1 MQKDYLICVESTFF
15 PGSNL
20 FSSPGAGERER
31 MGKGR
36 EGKKKEPVVK
46 VEVVSHLFN
55 NRICYASSL
64 CTSDV
69 LDVQLDDHILPR
81 YDISQIF
88 PSGWNPVLFPLRIM
102 SSVLSCGI

>member
-36 EGKKKEPVVK
+36 KKKEPVVK

-55 NRICYASSL
+55 NRICFASSL
-64 CTSDV
+64 CRSDV

-81 YDISQIF
+81 
-88 PSGWNPVLFPLRIM
+88 
-102 SSVLSCGI
+102 

>member
-1 MQKDYLICVESTFF
+1 MLNQ
-15 PGSNL
+15 P
-20 FSSPGAGERER
+20 FSQGLTSSLPLEQGREREW
-31 MGKGR
+31 GR

-88 PSGWNPVLFPLRIM
+88 PSGWNPVLFPLRIT
-102 SSVLSCGI
+102 SSVSSCGI

>member
-1 MQKDYLICVESTFF
+1 
-15 PGSNL
+15 
-20 FSSPGAGERER
+20 

-36 EGKKKEPVVK
+36 EKKEPVVK

-64 CTSDV
+64 CRSDV

-81 YDISQIF
+81 FDISQIF
-88 PSGWNPVLFPLRIM
+88 PTGWSPVLFPLRIM
-102 SSVLSCGI
+102 SSVSTCGI